1 MENKLE
7 TCFTGFFKYYNL
19 IPIYLDFFRKLTYYI
34 IMGICA
40 AMESHFGRGKLC
52 EFQLNK
58 TKDSGKKQTDRSI
71 IQNVRSAINITT
83 IMTGIKYGNFAV
95 NSRIFLQ
102 LVLIFLILQDEKRY
116 VTVGNKTSM
125 LPRGPF
131 LIFSVV

>member
-1 MENKLE
+1 
-7 TCFTGFFKYYNL
+7 
-19 IPIYLDFFRKLTYYI
+19 
-34 IMGICA
+34 
-40 AMESHFGRGKLC
+40 
-52 EFQLNK
+52 
-58 TKDSGKKQTDRSI
+58 
-71 IQNVRSAINITT
+71 VRSAINITT

-125 LPRGPF
+125 LPSGPF